1 MLNFFKEILLISPK
15 NRLLKGQFEYKV
27 VRKFYFI
34 LLYWRDIMSDE
45 TFYKLALLGGI
56 LGIILGILHKKGLL
70 FFLGP

>member
-1 MLNFFKEILLISPK
+1 
-15 NRLLKGQFEYKV
+15 
-27 VRKFYFI
+27 
-34 LLYWRDIMSDE
+34 MSDE